1 MAVDARQDGGYMS
14 EEFSMAKS
22 ETILSDLREDKLEYR
37 APARRFLKREDPL
50 QQARDGEW

>member
-1 MAVDARQDGGYMS
+1 MGARCMS

-22 ETILSDLREDKLEYR
+22 ETILSDLHEDKLEYR